1 MTKGRGRSPARFGLF
16 YRGLA
21 SFYCSLAPRLKEP
34 AGRSQRPACCRG
46 FFDIR
51 PRFSARS
58 QRRAREAQPTEQ
70 PSAGRGYGLRG
81 LRPQLIT
88 YYFSLFTC
96 FTCFTCSGKA
106 GRAAASGGGG
116 PQLADGSCRLSAG
129 CARKQI
135 KPRLIAGQRSCA
147 ARSRPRAK
155 GCSCFSRL
163 FASYGLPQST
173 ISFAKP
179 RPQAGRAAAT
189 RRGLNTLSFSIFNFP
204 FLISRQSGADAVY
217 RERISATTPRP
228 GFSIPAR
235 QVST

>member
-96 FTCFTCSGKA
+96 FTCSGKA
-106 GRAAASGGGG
+106 GRA
-116 PQLADGSCRLSAG
+116 AG

-147 ARSRPRAK
+147 ARSRPRDEGLLVFLAPLR
-155 GCSCFSRL
+155 RL
-163 FASYGLPQST
+163 RSAT
-173 ISFAKP
+173 KHHIICKTTA
-179 RPQAGRAAAT
+179 AGRAGRSHPART
-189 RRGLNTLSFSIFNFP
+189 EYPFIFNFP
-204 FLISRQSGADAVY
+204 L
-217 RERISATTPRP
+217 
-228 GFSIPAR
+228 
-235 QVST
+235 STFHS